1 MDLYG
6 ADSYVIAAR
15 LGFKEVTRTYLQR
28 LLKARSEK
36 WIPPTIL
43 FSIYFS
49 LGENE
54 NGLQSLY
61 QAAKE
66 NDPGLHII
74 SVFPLWDDYTST
86 PSVNAVLSK
95 WQTDTNL
102 P

>member
-1 MDLYG
+1 MDSPYHSFL
-6 ADSYVIAAR
+6 
-15 LGFKEVTRTYLQR
+15 
-28 LLKARSEK
+28 
-36 WIPPTIL
+36 
-43 FSIYFS
+43 IYFS

-74 SVFPLWDDYTST
+74 SVLPLWDDYTNT
-86 PSVNAVLSK
+86 PSVNAFLYK